1 VSGLIFILSDEHNR
15 DCLGCYGHP
24 LVQTPNLD
32 RLAASGTRFAK
43 AVTNCPI
50 CVPARASL
58 ATGRYVHDIG
68 NWDNGFPYD
77 GSIQSWAHRLRE
89 AGHQVDSI
97 GKLHFR
103 GLGGDHGFSEE
114 HDPLHVVDGVGD
126 ILGCVRGDAPF
137 RHKRAGI
144 LEAGSGDSTYLRYDA
159 SNADRACR
167 WLGERTAED
176 RPWVLFLSFA
186 CPHPPYIA
194 PDRWLQQYPESGV
207 PMPPQWR
214 ENDWPDHPEIDY
226 FRRFF
231 DYAEPFEESVVRR
244 LIAAYLG
251 VCSYLDEQIGRVLAA
266 VDAGGLSG
274 STRILYTSDH
284 GESMGARGLFGK
296 FTLYEESVAVPMI
309 LSGPGVPAGKVVDT
323 PVSLVDCYPTV
334 LDAVGLEASD
344 EEFKYPGR
352 SLLQL
357 ARETD
362 QDRTVFSEYHAVG
375 SRTASFML
383 RNRRHKYIHYSG
395 GPPQLFDLIDDP
407 REERDLAADAGAAV
421 VRREFESE
429 LKRILDPESVNGRAK
444 ADQRAKIEA
453 FGGLEAVVA
462 RGAFDNSPVP
472 GEAPKF
478 KRATKP

>member
-1 VSGLIFILSDEHNR
+1 
-15 DCLGCYGHP
+15 
-24 LVQTPNLD
+24 
-32 RLAASGTRFAK
+32 
-43 AVTNCPI
+43 
-50 CVPARASL
+50 
-58 ATGRYVHDIG
+58 
-68 NWDNGFPYD
+68 
-77 GSIQSWAHRLRE
+77 
-89 AGHQVDSI
+89 
-97 GKLHFR
+97 
-103 GLGGDHGFSEE
+103 
-114 HDPLHVVDGVGD
+114 
-126 ILGCVRGDAPF
+126 
-137 RHKRAGI
+137 
-144 LEAGSGDSTYLRYDA
+144 
-159 SNADRACR
+159 
-167 WLGERTAED
+167 
-176 RPWVLFLSFA
+176 
-186 CPHPPYIA
+186 
-194 PDRWLQQYPESGV
+194 
-207 PMPPQWR
+207 MPPQWR